1 MAPKKK
7 STRQTKL
14 PLKRVPAPLTL
25 ERLVPLFED
34 MKDFVKSSIKAS
46 ETVLRGEIL
55 AVRTELWKEMHA
67 LHDILKTELK
77 SDIHSIEIKI
87 DAIHCAITE
96 HTKNIKVIETT
107 VDDHEVRLTRV
118 EQRVL

>member
-7 STRQTKL
+7 SARQTKL
-14 PLKRVPAPLTL
+14 PVKRTPAPLTL

-46 ETVLRGEIL
+46 ETVLRGEMQAMRI
-55 AVRTELWKEMHA
+55 ELRQEMHT
-67 LHDILKTELK
+67 LHAVLKSELK
-77 SDIHSIEIKI
+77 CDIQAIGVKI

-96 HTKNIKVIETT
+96 HTKNIKDIETT

-118 EQRVL
+118 EQLAP